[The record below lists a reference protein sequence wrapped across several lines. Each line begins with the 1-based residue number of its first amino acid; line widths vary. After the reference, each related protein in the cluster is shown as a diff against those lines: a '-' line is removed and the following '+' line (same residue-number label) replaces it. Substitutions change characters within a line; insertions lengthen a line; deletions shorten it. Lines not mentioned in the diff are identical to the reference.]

1 MTGAVWRLAAAAGA
15 RAGAEPQ
22 RRSLRRGF
30 HVYAAGCRRMGRH
43 DGLPR
48 NRQAACQAPRSRVV
62 TSPAPHAPR
71 PRKPLGPASTARLLV
86 QSVSARCAAASTAAP
101 TPALQC
107 GVAQARRHDRLLARR
122 RRRRALLARRGG
134 GRHCRG
140 SAASGGAALSPRRD
154 F

>member
-48 NRQAACQAPRSRVV
+48 NRQAACQAPRVTSHTRGLRRH
-62 TSPAPHAPR
+62 TSPAEPRRHKPRAARPAAPQAPGPGEHCQAVGSECECSLR
-71 PRKPLGPASTARLLV
+71 GGEHCRAYSGAAVWSRSGPTPRSATRAPAPASR
-86 QSVSARCAAASTAAP
+86 AAGP
-101 TPALQC
+101 P
-107 GVAQARRHDRLLARR
+107 
-122 RRRRALLARRGG
+122 
-134 GRHCRG
+134 
-140 SAASGGAALSPRRD
+140 
-154 F
+154 